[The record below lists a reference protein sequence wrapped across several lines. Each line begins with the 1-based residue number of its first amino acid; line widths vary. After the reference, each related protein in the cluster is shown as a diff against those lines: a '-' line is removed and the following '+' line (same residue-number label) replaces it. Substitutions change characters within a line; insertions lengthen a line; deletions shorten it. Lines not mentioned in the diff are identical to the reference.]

1 MAAGDITGDNAIVRT
16 LVAGAAVAKGQLVDM
31 QLGDGYFDPSAD
43 TATGK
48 FAVAIEA
55 ASGATVEF
63 RAVVFGEVEVTATAV
78 AIPVGAIV
86 IAGGSGLI
94 KVADTPATVSE
105 NVGTAMNAFA
115 SGGTETIF
123 VGLVN

>member
-1 MAAGDITGDNAIVRT
+1 MAAGDVKGDNAIIIK

-31 QLGDGYFDPSAD
+31 QLGDTYFDPSAD

-55 ASGATVEF
+55 AAAATNEF
-63 RAVVFGEVEVTATAV
+63 RAVIFGEVEVTATA
-78 AIPVGAIV
+78 ATIPVGAIV

-105 NVGTAMNAFA
+105 NVGTAMEAFA
-115 SGGTETIF
+115 SDGTGTIF